1 MNNPFQHSEEYLDY
15 LMSLPKELYIKILEN
30 LFLGVF
36 VSDQNG
42 KTIYVNPA
50 ISRHYGKLPGHEKAA
65 DLPAEKYA
73 VAQLYGNH
81 RHPRHERG
89 HA

>member
-1 MNNPFQHSEEYLDY
+1 MNNPFQHSEEYMNY

-50 ISRHYGKLPGHEKAA
+50 S
-65 DLPAEKYA
+65 
-73 VAQLYGNH
+73 
-81 RHPRHERG
+81 
-89 HA
+89 